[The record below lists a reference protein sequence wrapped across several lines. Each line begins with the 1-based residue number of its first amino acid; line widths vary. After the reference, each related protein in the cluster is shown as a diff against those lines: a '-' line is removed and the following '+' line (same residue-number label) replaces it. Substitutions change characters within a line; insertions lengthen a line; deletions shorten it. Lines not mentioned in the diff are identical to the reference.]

1 MAVNWGLA
9 GNGIGNALGMFQAGA
24 QLGQSARVRQNERLT
39 DNALSALA
47 SNPRDEAALTSL
59 GQVNPRLAME
69 FQQRNQQQAQQAQQQ
84 QRVSMEQV
92 SQILNGVTPENYAE
106 RLATA
111 RQWGVDVSSAPAA
124 YDPNWVSSQQQMA
137 QLLQTPQGQEALS
150 TAGKEAQD
158 EGFRP
163 GTPEFNRRVTERL
176 NIADT
181 RYIPVQAGGNVGV
194 VAPGQAPRWAIGGS
208 GSPNQAQAQ
217 PNIPQAAI
225 EALRNGQG
233 TPAQFDEVFGA
244 GAAASV
250 MGMGGTPAPQLNAQ
264 GDPTRLTPQQYQAI
278 VNSMGRQAADAYIA
292 RNGIAVGQ

>member
-39 DNALSALA
+39 DNALSALVT
-47 SNPRDEAALTSL
+47 NPRDEAAMASL

-92 SQILNGVTPENYAE
+92 SQLLNGVTPENYAE

-124 YDPNWVSSQQQMA
+124 YDPNWVNSQQQMA

-176 NIADT
+176 NMADT
-181 RYIPVQAGGNVGV
+181 KYLPVQAGGNVV
-194 VAPGQAPRWAIGGS
+194 AIAPGQAPQWAVAAPGVAQ
-208 GSPNQAQAQ
+208 PQAQNTQ
-217 PNIPQAAI
+217 LPRISS
-225 EALRNGQG
+225 
-233 TPAQFDEVFGA
+233 PAE
-244 GAAASV
+244 AAALPPGSQFIMPDGRIGTV
-250 MGMGGTPAPQLNAQ
+250 PGQAQGGGVRGGTA
-264 GDPTRLTPQQYQAI
+264 TF
-278 VNSMGRQAADAYIA
+278 
-292 RNGIAVGQ
+292 